1 MTDAERL
8 ALLKIDLQLMTNAF
22 DAYLLQ
28 LLAAARGF
36 IAREGATLTQSAED
50 EQLLRMYAAYLY
62 RKRAEDAPVM
72 PRMLRWALN
81 NRIFSE
87 KVGDADAAR
96 QRDADAM
103 QA

>member
-1 MTDAERL
+1 MTDEERL
-8 ALLKIDLQLMTNAF
+8 ALLKIDLQLMTSAF

-28 LLAAARGF
+28 LLEAAREM

-62 RKRAEDAPVM
+62 RKRAEDSPAM

-87 KVGDADAAR
+87 KTGGGAGAV
-96 QRDADAM
+96 
-103 QA
+103 

>member
-1 MTDAERL
+1 MTDEERL
-8 ALLKIDLQLMTNAF
+8 ALLKIDLQLMTSAF

-28 LLAAARGF
+28 LLAAAREM

-62 RKRAEDAPVM
+62 RKRAEDSPAM

-87 KVGDADAAR
+87 KTGGGVGAV
-96 QRDADAM
+96 
-103 QA
+103 